1 MYVGYYLN
9 LRTAE
14 TSFQQFYNLALLGSA
29 MILNRNQIQHFGS
42 IPWTVLRN
50 VRSESELTTIF
61 AKSQFDMGK
70 YSLLLTDLCSVW
82 FEELDVMGIK
92 ERGKVFLFITNG
104 LFN

>member
-1 MYVGYYLN
+1 
-9 LRTAE
+9 
-14 TSFQQFYNLALLGSA
+14 

-92 ERGKVFLFITNG
+92 ERGKVFLFITKR
-104 LFN
+104 FI